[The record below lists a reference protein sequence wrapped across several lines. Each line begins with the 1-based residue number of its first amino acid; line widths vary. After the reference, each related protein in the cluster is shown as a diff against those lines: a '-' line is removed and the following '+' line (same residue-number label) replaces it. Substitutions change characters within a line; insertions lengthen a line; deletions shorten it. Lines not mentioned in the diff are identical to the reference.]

1 MRQEKLTVTKRRK
14 NKPKTGGAG
23 GKETQILYIIASCDN
38 CPAVIKALDTEP
50 INFKTMVMFLMCTG
64 CRRGEAVALTWDK
77 IDWNKGEVLI
87 DSSTGYTSEDGIYT
101 GTTKTGK
108 ARIVALPPAL
118 MEQLRAYRQ
127 WQMEERTALY
137 DAWEPTNLVFTR
149 WNGRILNPNTV
160 NLELKEFCKR
170 HDLPHINP
178 HLFRHSAASI
188 LISNGVDVLSVSQ
201 MLGHSN
207 ISTTLNTYSHAL
219 EESRQKTAAAVSDV
233 ILQQKR
239 A

>member
-1 MRQEKLTVTKRRK
+1 
-14 NKPKTGGAG
+14 
-23 GKETQILYIIASCDN
+23 
-38 CPAVIKALDTEP
+38 
-50 INFKTMVMFLMCTG
+50 MVMFLMCTG

-149 WNGRILNPNTV
+149 WNGKILNPGTV
-160 NLELKEFCKR
+160 NLELKRFCER